1 MQRRVVVTGM
11 GIVSAIGGN
20 AEETLQSLLR
30 SESGVS
36 KISILETA
44 LSDSHPAAE
53 VKKSNHELRLMAGL
67 PEGHY
72 SRTTLLGMIAA
83 KQALASAAIEKI
95 KSLRTGFI
103 SATSVG
109 GMDRTE
115 IFYKEFSAD
124 NSRGRLHDV
133 ITHDCGE
140 STEAIAASLGIRDY
154 VDTISTACS
163 SSANSIMMGAKMI
176 RQGLL
181 DRVIAGG
188 TDALSRFTLNGFNS
202 LMILDKLPCQPFD
215 EHRRG
220 LNMGEGAGFVVL
232 EAHDNPGIGN
242 KEIFGELSGYANTN
256 DAYHQTASSPDA
268 KGAVMAMIQTM
279 QMAKL
284 APEEIDY
291 INAHGTGTPNN
302 DLTEETAISKIFGN
316 KIPPFSSTKAFTGH
330 TLAAAGGIEAVLS
343 LLAIKHGIIFP
354 NLRYETKMKEFEFGP
369 VTELKKQK
377 LNHVLSNSFGF
388 GGNNS
393 SLLFS
398 RWQN

>member
-1 MQRRVVVTGM
+1 M
-11 GIVSAIGGN
+11 GIVSAIGSD
-20 AEETLQSLLR
+20 ADETLQSLLR

-36 KISILETA
+36 KISILKTA
-44 LSDSHPAAE
+44 LSETHPAAE
-53 VKKSNHELRLMAGL
+53 IKKTNVDLLKLAGM

-72 SRTTLLGMIAA
+72 SRTMLLGMIAA
-83 KQALASAAIEKI
+83 RQAMASGKIETSGKLGI
-95 KSLRTGFI
+95 GFI

-115 IFYKEFSAD
+115 IFYDEFLKD
-124 NSRGRLHDV
+124 NSRGHLHDV
-133 ITHDCGE
+133 LTHDCGE
-140 STEAIAASLGIRDY
+140 STEAIAFHLGIKDY

-163 SSANSIMMGAKMI
+163 SSANAIMMGAKMI

-181 DRVIAGG
+181 DCVVAGG

-202 LMILDKLPCQPFD
+202 LMILDRQPCQPFD
-215 EHRRG
+215 EERRG
-220 LNMGEGAGFVVL
+220 LNMGEGAGYIVL
-232 EAHDNPGIGN
+232 EAHDNPGIDN
-242 KEIFGELSGYANTN
+242 KEIFGELTGYANTN

-268 KGAVMAMIQTM
+268 KGAVMAMTQTM
-279 QMAKL
+279 QMARIS
-284 APEEIDY
+284 PDDIDY

-343 LLAIKHGIIFP
+343 LLAIKHDVIFP
-354 NLRYETKMKEFEFGP
+354 NLRYKTKMKEFDFGP
-369 VTELKKQK
+369 VTEVKKQK
-377 LNHVLSNSFGF
+377 LDHVLSNSFGF

-398 RWQN
+398 RW

>member
-1 MQRRVVVTGM
+1 MQRRVVVTGL
-11 GIVSAIGGN
+11 GIISAIGDTVD
-20 AEETLQSLLR
+20 ETLQSLLDSR
-30 SESGVS
+30 SGVTN
-36 KISILETA
+36 ITILKTA
-44 LSDSHPAAE
+44 LSETHPAAE
-53 VKKSNHELRLMAGL
+53 VKHTNKELRIAAGL
-67 PEGHY
+67 EEGYY

-83 KQALASAAIEKI
+83 KQALSSSKIEDVR
-95 KSLRTGFI
+95 SLRTGFI

-115 IFYKEFSAD
+115 IFYDEFLKD
-124 NSRGRLHDV
+124 NSRGHLHDV

-140 STEAIAASLGIRDY
+140 STEAIAAQLGIKDF

-202 LMILDKLPCQPFD
+202 LMILDRQPCQPFD
-215 EHRRG
+215 ENRRG
-220 LNMGEGAGFVVL
+220 LNMGEGAGYIVL
-232 EAHDNPGIGN
+232 EAHDNAGVDE
-242 KEIFGELSGYANTN
+242 KEIFCELTGYANTN

-268 KGAVMAMIQTM
+268 KGAVMAMTQAM
-279 QMAKL
+279 QMARISP
-284 APEEIDY
+284 AEIDY

-316 KIPPFSSTKAFTGH
+316 EIPLFSSTKAFTGH
-330 TLAAAGGIEAVLS
+330 TLAAAGGIEAVLC
-343 LLAIKHGIIFP
+343 LLAIKHNVIFP
-354 NLRYETKMKEFEFGP
+354 NLRYEMKMKEFEFGP
-369 VTELKKQK
+369 VTEIKKQK
-377 LNHVLSNSFGF
+377 LNHVMSNSFGF

-398 RWQN
+398 RWQK